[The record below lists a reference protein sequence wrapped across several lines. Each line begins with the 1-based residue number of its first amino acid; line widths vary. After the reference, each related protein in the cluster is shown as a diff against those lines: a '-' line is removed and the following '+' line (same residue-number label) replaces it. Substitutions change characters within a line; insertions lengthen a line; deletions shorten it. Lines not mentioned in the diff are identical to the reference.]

1 MNPTEP
7 KAPNSTPPLA
17 SWKVDHERSVLKTP
31 VMDVIE
37 QDCHASDDPERLH
50 RFYLLRSR
58 DWCNVAAITENREVV
73 LVRQW
78 RIGIQAHTLETPGG
92 IIDPK
97 DPDPAQAALREM
109 AEETGYTL
117 LPGGNVVNLGW
128 THPNPAI
135 LDNRV
140 HLIVAGPVRLT
151 RTQELDSGE
160 MIETQLVPIDQIA
173 DFIEQGKITHA
184 LTLNT
189 LHRLMLLS
197 RQGRD
202 VLASALGS
210 FDGRSGGV
218 E

>member
-1 MNPTEP
+1 
-7 KAPNSTPPLA
+7 
-17 SWKVDHERSVLKTP
+17 
-31 VMDVIE
+31 
-37 QDCHASDDPERLH
+37 
-50 RFYLLRSR
+50 
-58 DWCNVAAITENREVV
+58 
-73 LVRQW
+73 
-78 RIGIQAHTLETPGG
+78 
-92 IIDPK
+92 
-97 DPDPAQAALREM
+97 
-109 AEETGYTL
+109 
-117 LPGGNVVNLGW
+117 
-128 THPNPAI
+128 
-135 LDNRV
+135 
-140 HLIVAGPVRLT
+140 
-151 RTQELDSGE
+151 

>member
-1 MNPTEP
+1 MNPSEP
-7 KAPNSTPPLA
+7 NAPSPTSNLA
-17 SWKVDHERSVLKTP
+17 SWKVDQERSVLKTP

-37 QDCHASDDPERLH
+37 QDCHASDDPKRLH

-117 LPGGNVVNLGW
+117 LPGGKVMNLGW

-151 RTQELDSGE
+151 RSQELDSGE